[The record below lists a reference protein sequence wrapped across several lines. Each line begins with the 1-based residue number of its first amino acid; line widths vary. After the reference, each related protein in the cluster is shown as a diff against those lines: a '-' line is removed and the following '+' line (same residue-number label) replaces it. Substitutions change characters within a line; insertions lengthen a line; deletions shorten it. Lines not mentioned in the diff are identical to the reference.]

1 MRTSDS
7 FEPNQ
12 VNKIAD
18 ELTNS
23 ALYAAAIEP
32 MHGAAQVV
40 DHLATT
46 QLDQKVTDLSKNF
59 GIEAPKPATEG
70 SAHWYAQQFGGALGT
85 VIPFMLVHGRVQHA
99 AGSSLNKT
107 LEKAA
112 LASEQGHIA
121 QTAGLNAAMLGT
133 SGFIYGSILKPSDA
147 AHSGQRNFYQDR
159 LVNGATDALM
169 FGAIGLSHS
178 FMENGLGSARKF
190 LGNSSLPLALK
201 QPALDALESRVLP
214 GVISGMPIGVANAEV
229 SAWKEGR
236 SASAE
241 EIKSNAILMGTL
253 GGAFSW
259 LTPASSF
266 KAAPKNESAF
276 PPESNR
282 TLAGGDVKS
291 ATGEASFSVSPPA
304 AERPAQAE
312 PPAKAVSPAQ
322 AERPAMAEPPPEREL
337 PAQSGLLSASQAK
350 LKWLFGD
357 KGGDWIE
364 YASPFIGAENS
375 LKVLPKPTPGG
386 NEGLARYFVNQVQNI
401 SEQQEIFQLRE
412 IGKNWSQVDKAD
424 QVLPI
429 NDLYFK
435 MKTGMSLSDYMAKPE
450 KAVSFTPRDADH
462 PNFAVM
468 EASIGKAKVG
478 SVVFHLEPP
487 FLHIGN
493 IQVEE
498 GFKRLGI
505 GTQIISKLEQASDPR
520 ITKVS
525 LEVSSTNTAA
535 RNLYSKLGF
544 EFVNET
550 GDGWST
556 LAKPIDRQSQSAP
569 PKADSDVFELLQN
582 GPLKVTRD
590 FTKKDTI
597 KMDSETSGSDPV
609 PNSAG
614 AESRPVLGGFT
625 EDELGRVRQVFIRE
639 HRPLEA
645 KAAKFHSMTNFDTV
659 FPQTATRPVDNINPQ
674 VLSYF
679 PWETKQL
686 DVQERIGKSIKERT
700 ADGTLKRL
708 NIDALQSDLLQDAIA
723 ERAIIGDQDAHLGN
737 FSVTKQ
743 RGKVAVGT
751 LDIEENDGA
760 FGSHTIPIIRSPLPD
775 NAIAPSTLAKVN
787 QLVDKLETREGM
799 NQLRDLGLNQREA
812 AALLR
817 RAQFLS
823 QYKRFP
829 GSIAEVTQDPK
840 LPPPLIDWLANDPDA
855 MVRESLARNIRSNP
869 EVLARLASDENTW
882 VKSAALENLA
892 QSARS

>member
-12 VNKIAD
+12 VNKLAD

-121 QTAGLNAAMLGT
+121 QTAGLNAAGLNAAMLGT

-147 AHSGQRNFYQDR
+147 AHSGQGNFYQDR

-169 FGAIGLSHS
+169 FGAIGLSHP
-178 FMENGLGSARKF
+178 FMESGLGSARKF
-190 LGNSSLPLALK
+190 LDNSSLPLALK
-201 QPALDALESRVLP
+201 QPAMGALESRVLP

-304 AERPAQAE
+304 AEHSAKAESTAQA
-312 PPAKAVSPAQ
+312 
-322 AERPAMAEPPPEREL
+322 R
-337 PAQSGLLSASQAK
+337 
-350 LKWLFGD
+350 LKGLFGD

-364 YASPFIGAENS
+364 YASPFIGAENA
-375 LKVLPKPTPGG
+375 LKVLPEPTPG

-401 SEQQEIFQLRE
+401 SESQEIFQLKE

-424 QVLPI
+424 RALPI

-435 MKTGMSLSDYMAKPE
+435 MKTGMNVSDYTANPA
-450 KAVSFTPRDADH
+450 KAVSLTPLDANN

-569 PKADSDVFELLQN
+569 PKADSGMFELLQN

-597 KMDSETSGSDPV
+597 KMDSETSGSTPV
-609 PNSAG
+609 LNSAG

-659 FPQTATRPVDNINPQ
+659 FPQTATRPVDNINPE

-708 NIDALQSDLLQDAIA
+708 NIDVLQSDQLQDAIA

-799 NQLRDLGLNQREA
+799 NELRDLGLNQREA
-812 AALLR
+812 EALLR

-869 EVLARLASDENTW
+869 EVLARLATDENTW